1 MYLSLSYMAEV
12 LPIKLKDGYFS
23 SKLVVVG
30 LVEPI
35 VGATVVIV
43 AVVKDPVLISKTV
56 SVVTFIEL

>member
-1 MYLSLSYMAEV
+1 MAEV

-30 LVEPI
+30 FVEPI